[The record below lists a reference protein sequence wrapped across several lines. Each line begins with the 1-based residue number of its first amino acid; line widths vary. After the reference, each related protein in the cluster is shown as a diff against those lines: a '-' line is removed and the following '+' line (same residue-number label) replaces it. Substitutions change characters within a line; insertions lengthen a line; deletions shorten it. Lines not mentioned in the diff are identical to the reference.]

1 MESKESYIH
10 IDTLKRALFKRAL
23 FYIPMQQCN
32 LFLEIPAKMAP
43 LRRRISMR
51 ESALSD
57 STEYRAL
64 FTGNRA
70 LFNISFGNT
79 CIQHVRFDCADGASS
94 SPNVEAC
101 ISAVTCCMYTRTG
114 RHSQKSAGYYSGLTK
129 KKNPQKS
136 AGYQS
141 AYTQGLTHWGGGCAQ
156 IQKRH
161 TKDIPKSP
169 VFIEQSL
176 LLYGIARSLLQ
187 KSPQILVLPTFEE
200 YSALFEK
207 FDGYRALLRKSPQ
220 ILALLICGRFNHA

>member
-1 MESKESYIH
+1 MESKESYIPRLANHWTRVHCIELNCMESKESYIH

-23 FYIPMQQCN
+23 FYIPMQHCN

-101 ISAVTCCMYTRTG
+101 ISAVTCCM
-114 RHSQKSAGYYSGLTK
+114 
-129 KKNPQKS
+129 
-136 AGYQS
+136 
-141 AYTQGLTHWGGGCAQ
+141 
-156 IQKRH
+156 
-161 TKDIPKSP
+161 
-169 VFIEQSL
+169 
-176 LLYGIARSLLQ
+176 
-187 KSPQILVLPTFEE
+187 
-200 YSALFEK
+200 
-207 FDGYRALLRKSPQ
+207 
-220 ILALLICGRFNHA
+220 